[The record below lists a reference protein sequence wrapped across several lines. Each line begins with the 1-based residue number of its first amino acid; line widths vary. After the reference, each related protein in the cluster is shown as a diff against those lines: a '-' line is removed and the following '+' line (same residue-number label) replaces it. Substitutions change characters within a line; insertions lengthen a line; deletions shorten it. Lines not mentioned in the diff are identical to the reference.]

1 MKLLIL
7 GYSNIVRKR
16 VLSVLK
22 EKKIKILVAS
32 RSYKKKIPGITRQ
45 FQSYEQALKK
55 SKPNIVYI
63 SLPNSKHFVWA
74 KKSLNYRYN
83 TIVDKPITSNEKQL
97 DELVEL
103 SKKNRRLLVEST
115 FFNYHLQMKKIIRM
129 YRNDTNI
136 KINAKFI
143 IPRPHKK
150 SILISKKF
158 QGGVLMDMGPYI
170 SSIPRL
176 FKLKKLI
183 NKKIRTIKNHDKLI
197 VSIKFFMRFKEG
209 DYSGFFKFGGKYKN
223 QIIVTNKSK
232 KSYISRVF
240 SPPHD
245 EKLTLKS
252 ISKKKKK
259 IIKFKKDDCFKNFF
273 IEVLKIIKKKKFDF
287 YYERMR
293 HDVIFRANLDKKS
306 FD

>member
-1 MKLLIL
+1 MKVLIL

-32 RSYKKKIPGITRQ
+32 KSYKKKIPGITRQ
-45 FQSYEQALKK
+45 FHSYEQALKK

-63 SLPNSKHFVWA
+63 SLPNSKHFKWA
-74 KKSLNYRYN
+74 KKSLNSKYN

-97 DELVEL
+97 NELVEL
-103 SKKNRRLLVEST
+103 SKQNKRLLVEST
-115 FFNYHLQMKKIIRM
+115 FFNYHLQMKELIRL
-129 YRNDTNI
+129 YRNDKYK
-136 KINAKFI
+136 KIDAKFI
-143 IPRPHKK
+143 IPKPVKK
-150 SILISKKF
+150 SILISKKL

-183 NKKIRTIKNHDKLI
+183 NKKIKIKKNKDKLI
-197 VSIKFFMRFKEG
+197 ISIKFLMSFKEG
-209 DYSGFFKFGGKYKN
+209 DYSGFFRFGGKYKN
-223 QIIVTNKSK
+223 QIIVSNKK
-232 KSYISRVF
+232 TKSYISRVF

-245 EKLTLKS
+245 EKLSLKL
-252 ISKKKKK
+252 ISKRKKK
-259 IIKFKKDDCFKNFF
+259 IIKFKKDNCFENFF
-273 IEVLKIIKKKKFDF
+273 MEVLKIIKEKRFNF

-293 HDVIFRANLDKKS
+293 NDVIFRSNLNKKII
-306 FD
+306 